1 MHRGSRP
8 AILPAAEVETLLG
21 DASKARNKLGWTPK
35 TSFVELVTEMMVED
49 MKVAQRDELV
59 KQHGFKHFNYNE

>member
-1 MHRGSRP
+1 
-8 AILPAAEVETLLG
+8 
-21 DASKARNKLGWTPK
+21 
-35 TSFVELVTEMMVED
+35 MVED

>member
-1 MHRGSRP
+1 M
-8 AILPAAEVETLLG
+8 ETLLG
-21 DASKARNKLGWTPK
+21 DATKAYRKLGWSPK
-35 TSFVELVTEMMVED
+35 TSFVDLVTEMMVED